1 MCFPMCKQGR
11 LPFLNH
17 VSKKHLVPGIAG
29 LLLLVFSLAGC
40 QTGGAGS
47 NGKTGDGWFEDPAKQ
62 EEHQERSLQ
71 EDIGPD
77 ASPVDG
83 F

>member
-1 MCFPMCKQGR
+1 MTLIRKNYESFTIT
-11 LPFLNH
+11 F
-17 VSKKHLVPGIAG
+17 
-29 LLLLVFSLAGC
+29 
-40 QTGGAGS
+40 
-47 NGKTGDGWFEDPAKQ
+47 GKTEDGWFEDPAKQ

-77 ASPVDG
+77 LSPVDG

>member
-1 MCFPMCKQGR
+1 MVFQICKWDR

-47 NGKTGDGWFEDPAKQ
+47 NGNTGDGWFDSPSRQ
-62 EEHQERSLQ
+62 ENDDDHSLM
-71 EDIGPD
+71 EEIGPD